1 MSGDINVTVTDT
13 NNRKTRHPKAG
24 FLQRD
29 LIGVA
34 AILIVAAIGY
44 FLFPDNL
51 ALLTRILA
59 IALLVLSLDLVTGY
73 CGVATLG
80 QAALYGAGAYAAG
93 ILSAHYGI
101 ADPLL
106 MTFGGIAAGAVAG
119 LLCSVVM
126 LRAHGLPQLVLSI
139 ALVYLFHEFANK
151 ASSWTGGSDGL
162 SGIMLDPLFGTFEF
176 DLFGHT
182 AYFFGVALL
191 LLTFI
196 LLRILVRS
204 PFGMLCRGIKE
215 DPVRVKALG
224 ASPHRALIKMYV
236 ISGAVAGAGGALS
249 AISTQVVAL
258 DSLSFT
264 QSAEAL
270 VMLVVGGTG
279 SLFGALAG
287 TVIFMLFEDFVSAA
301 NPFHWLTMVGALL
314 IAVVLFAPKGIY
326 GTIED
331 AYARRRN
338 RHDGESQA

>member
-1 MSGDINVTVTDT
+1 MSGDSSVSNTSSM
-13 NNRKTRHPKAG
+13 TRLRSN
-24 FLQRD
+24 FIRRD
-29 LIGVA
+29 LIGIA
-34 AILIVAAIGY
+34 AIIITALAGY
-44 FLFPDNL
+44 LLFPDNL
-51 ALLTRILA
+51 ALLTRLLA

-80 QAALYGAGAYAAG
+80 QAALFGSGAYAAG

-101 ADPLL
+101 TDPLL
-106 MTFGGIAAGAVAG
+106 MTLGGIVAGAVAG
-119 LLCSVVM
+119 LVCAVVM

-162 SGIMLDPLFGTFEF
+162 SGIMLDPLFGVFEF

-191 LLTFI
+191 LIVFV

-215 DPVRVKALG
+215 DPVRVRALG
-224 ASPHRALIKMYV
+224 ASPHKALVKMYV
-236 ISGAVAGAGGALS
+236 ISGAVAGTGGALS

-270 VMLVVGGTG
+270 VMLVLGGTG
-279 SLFGALAG
+279 SLFGAMVG
-287 TVIFMLFEDFVSAA
+287 TLIFMLFEDFVSAA

-314 IAVVLFAPKGIY
+314 IAVVLFAPKGLY
-326 GTIED
+326 GTAETFL
-331 AYARRRN
+331 AGRKK
-338 RHDGESQA
+338 HDGETRA